1 VSAHLPALIGW
12 ALFVAAI
19 VAAVHL
25 ALSGVSA
32 MTPIGGT
39 GS

>member
-1 VSAHLPALIGW
+1 MTHHLPALLGW
-12 ALFVAAI
+12 VLFVALL

-39 GS
+39 R

>member
-1 VSAHLPALIGW
+1 VSAHLVAL
-12 ALFVAAI
+12 AAI
-19 VAAVHL
+19 ALLVALLVAGVHL